1 MILTTQEREAIERGD
16 AVPHVIPESHT
27 ECVLIRRDRLGSLS
41 LLSDVDYSPCPSDD
55 LLRITSEC
63 VEHEE
68 QKTER
73 RRNPASIIGLWK
85 DANPLSDEEIDR
97 ILEEEL
103 VRKHG

>member
-41 LLSDVDYSPCPSDD
+41 DVDYSPCPPDD
-55 LLRITSEC
+55 LLRIAAEY